1 MFAWGNRMEDL
12 LGFNPLTFLI
22 ISSIVTGLGFPFIF
36 LNTDWND
43 FLNVGLISVPF
54 GMLYASIL
62 TFGNTYIYYLG
73 RTKEISYG
81 GVTRRQRLYRLIFI
95 HLLFTVVVSSLL
107 GYVGSLGLEGKIS
120 FVYILRNVV
129 GSVLLS
135 SLILILFESFHN
147 MHKLSQAEKREAQL
161 KQQNVE
167 SQMEILKNQVKP
179 HFLFNSL
186 NTVISIIPDEPDK
199 AIDYVQRLS
208 KVYRYILE
216 IKDKKLIPI
225 YEELDCIK
233 DYAYMLKIRFGNNLQ
248 FDIDEKSIDV
258 NQHIVPLSVQ
268 LLVENAVKHN
278 IISNK
283 RPLKITIHKG
293 QNGSLLVSNNLQPKV
308 QKMPSTGT
316 GLVNIRERYHLLT
329 DHQVDII
336 QTQNTF
342 TVSIPLI
349 EIA

>member
-1 MFAWGNRMEDL
+1 MCLSLYLVLFH
-12 LGFNPLTFLI
+12 
-22 ISSIVTGLGFPFIF
+22 
-36 LNTDWND
+36 TDH
-43 FLNVGLISVPF
+43 LQIL
-54 GMLYASIL
+54 SIL
-62 TFGNTYIYYLG
+62 VKTDI
-73 RTKEISYG
+73 
-81 GVTRRQRLYRLIFI
+81 
-95 HLLFTVVVSSLL
+95 
-107 GYVGSLGLEGKIS
+107 
-120 FVYILRNVV
+120 
-129 GSVLLS
+129 
-135 SLILILFESFHN
+135 
-147 MHKLSQAEKREAQL
+147 EK
-161 KQQNVE
+161 V
-167 SQMEILKNQVKP
+167 MEILKNQVKP

-248 FDIDEKSIDV
+248 FDIDEKSIDI